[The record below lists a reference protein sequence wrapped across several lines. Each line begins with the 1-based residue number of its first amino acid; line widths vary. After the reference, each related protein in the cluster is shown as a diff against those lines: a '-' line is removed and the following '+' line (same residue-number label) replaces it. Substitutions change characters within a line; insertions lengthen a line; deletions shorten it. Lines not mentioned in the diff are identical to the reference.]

1 MSELTRPNT
10 ELEAALAGVTD
21 ANQVREVT
29 LRVMASQGTIVRTRD
44 DEFREIRQ
52 QSPEATLPT
61 SNYKFEREVRFH
73 PESGK
78 RTLLIRGNSQSDLD
92 ALEKQLTGET
102 R

>member
-44 DEFREIRQ
+44 QFDNRAIRQ
-52 QSPEATLPT
+52 TQAEASLPV
-61 SNYKFEREVRFH
+61 SNFKFEREVRFA
-73 PESGK
+73 ESTGK
-78 RTLLIRGNSQSDLD
+78 RALLIKANT
-92 ALEKQLTGET
+92 LEELNQLERQVTGQ
-102 R
+102 